1 MAQIGGFIQL
11 PERTIWFSERFS
23 PEDFYQLE
31 VEVNHNMQRDIV
43 CYETLAQLAIV
54 KLMTLNIPAQR
65 YALRISS
72 LSDNTGAEAGVNSLF
87 TTKTPLAFFLEK
99 LCITATTTGIHL
111 DVSHISGKSNELADA
126 ISRWNLDGDP
136 PAGVKIRTVVGSH
149 CVNCGSATLVFRSI
163 LVTLPCPGTSP
174 NDSFSTCWMNTL
186 VLGVILLNGVFIQVL
201 LMFISYGCYGGLKVH
216 LR

>member
-1 MAQIGGFIQL
+1 MNHMAPIRSIWPTFSLDFYAAADACAHDNMAQIGGFIQL

-54 KLMTLNIPAQR
+54 KLMTLHIPAQR

-87 TTKTPLAFFLEK
+87 TSKTPLAFFLEK

-126 ISRWNLDGDP
+126 ISRWNFDGDP
-136 PAGVKIRTVVGSH
+136 PAGVESSNRCRFSLRELWLGHTSVSVYPRHTSLSWH
-149 CVNCGSATLVFRSI
+149 
-163 LVTLPCPGTSP
+163 LP
-174 NDSFSTCWMNTL
+174 
-186 VLGVILLNGVFIQVL
+186 
-201 LMFISYGCYGGLKVH
+201 K
-216 LR
+216 